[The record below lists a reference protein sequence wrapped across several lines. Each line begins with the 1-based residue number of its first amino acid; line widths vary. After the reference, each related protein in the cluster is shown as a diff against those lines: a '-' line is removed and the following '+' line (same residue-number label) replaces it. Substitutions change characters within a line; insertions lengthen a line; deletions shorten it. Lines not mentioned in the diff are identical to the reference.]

1 MVCESLSLPHDYELP
16 EFPIVFRRKKN
27 LRDTQFVLALRK
39 YHHVIITEMALAK
52 LIKDF
57 NCLGLELDVLLGQ
70 LDLW

>member
-1 MVCESLSLPHDYELP
+1 MWVIESTTWLWAARISHSLSAP
-16 EFPIVFRRKKN
+16 KK

-57 NCLGLELDVLLGQ
+57 NCLGLELDELLGQ